1 METFWNYCLEKLR
14 EEVSPQTFD
23 RWFAETRE
31 VTRDDETVTV
41 EARDSFTV
49 DTLRTRYW
57 GIISQ
62 IIGQESGNRITL
74 RFVAPS
80 GDGAPDRA
88 SPPVAPSPP
97 PHQVLSKPD
106 FLNPRYKFDNFVV
119 GNSNQFAHACCKRV
133 AESPGLTMN
142 PLFIYGGVGLGKTH
156 LLHAVGHQIL
166 ETRPTSRIYFTTSE
180 NFINELIASLRRNR
194 MSEFRSKYRRMDAL
208 IIDDIQFFAGK
219 ERTQEEFFFT
229 FNALHEAGSQ
239 IVITSDRVPKD
250 TAGLEERLRTR
261 FVWGMMADI
270 GVPDFETRVA
280 ILQRKA
286 VEQNQGLPIE
296 VAHFIASKVK
306 SNIRELEGCLIK
318 LTFHAS
324 LYGTEIDMAMTQ
336 EVLRQIIWNP
346 SQPTGIDTIQ
356 QSVSTH
362 FQIKVSDLR
371 SKSRS
376 QIYVLPRQI
385 SMYLCREMTR
395 ASTTEIGRRFGG
407 RDHTTVIH
415 STNKIKDLIQKD
427 PSIASTVQQLRDTI
441 EIL

>member
-1 METFWNYCLEKLR
+1 METLWNFCLEKLR

-31 VTRDDETVTV
+31 VSRDDKTVTV
-41 EARDSFTV
+41 EARDSFTI

-62 IIGQESGNRITL
+62 ILDQESGNRIAL
-74 RFVAPS
+74 RFVTRN
-80 GDGAPDRA
+80 GDGAPEQA
-88 SPPVAPSPP
+88 SPLAAPSPP
-97 PHQVLSKPD
+97 PRQAVSKPD

-119 GNSNQFAHACCKRV
+119 GNSNQLAHACCRRV
-133 AESPGLTMN
+133 AENPGLTMN

-156 LLHAVGHQIL
+156 LLHAIGHQIL
-166 ETRPTSRIYFTTSE
+166 ETRPASRIYFTTSE

-194 MSEFRSKYRRMDAL
+194 MSEFRSKYRRMDTL
-208 IIDDIQFFAGK
+208 IIDDIQFFARK

-229 FNALHEAGSQ
+229 FNALHEAGNQ

-286 VEQNQGLPIE
+286 VEQNQSLPVD

-306 SNIRELEGCLIK
+306 SNIRELEGCLVK

-324 LYGTEIDMAMTQ
+324 LHGTEIDMPMTQ
-336 EVLRQIIWNP
+336 EVLRQIIWDP
-346 SQPTGIDTIQ
+346 SRLTGIDTIQ
-356 QSVSTH
+356 QTVSSH
-362 FQIKVSDLR
+362 FQVKVSDLR
-371 SKSRS
+371 SKNRS
-376 QIYVLPRQI
+376 QIYALPRQI
-385 SMYLCREMTR
+385 SMFLCREMTR

-407 RDHTTVIH
+407 KDHTTVIH

-427 PSIASTVQQLRDTI
+427 PSIASTVQRLRDII
-441 EIL
+441 EVS